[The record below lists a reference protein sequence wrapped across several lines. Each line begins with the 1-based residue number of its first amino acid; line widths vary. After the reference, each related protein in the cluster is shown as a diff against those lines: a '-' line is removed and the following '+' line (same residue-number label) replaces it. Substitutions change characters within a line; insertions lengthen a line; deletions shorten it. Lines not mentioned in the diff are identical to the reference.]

1 MFKNIDNSI
10 SGVSSKQIIKL
21 EEIIDGK
28 LPSDYIEYLKQYG
41 FVSLKGRDVF
51 GLGNE
56 KFFNALKK
64 TKELQ
69 DNFGLKKNFVVLEDV
84 GTESMFLVLNTTN
97 GSVYEWTPSG
107 NVKKIYE
114 SFKDYVENDF

>member
-51 GLGNE
+51 GLGNQ

>member
-10 SGVSSKQIIKL
+10 PGVSSKQIITL

-28 LPSDYIEYLKQYG
+28 LPSDYIEFLKQYG
-41 FVSLKGRDVF
+41 FVSLKGRDIF
-51 GLGNE
+51 GLGNK

-69 DNFGLKKNFVVLEDV
+69 DNFCLKKNFIVLEDV
-84 GTESMFLVLNTTN
+84 GTDSMYLVLNTSN
-97 GSVYEWTPSG
+97 SSVYEWIPSG
-107 NVKKIYE
+107 KMKKIYD

>member
-21 EEIIDGK
+21 KEIIDGK

-84 GTESMFLVLNTTN
+84 GTESMYLVLNTIN